1 MDVHTVGVIGAGQ
14 MGAGIAQVTAQAGIP
29 VIMQDVSAEFCKR
42 GFEGIR
48 KNLDRMIQ
56 RGRFKPEERDRVLE
70 SIKTGTDLAMMKKA
84 DFVIEAVTENEDAK
98 IGIFQQLDKVCDP
111 DVIFASNTSSISITR
126 MGARTTRAD
135 KVIGMHFMNPVPAMK
150 LVEIIRGLA
159 TSDETYHATQKL
171 AERVGKSTMTAQDF
185 PGFIVNRVL
194 LPMINEAI
202 YTLYEGVGGVTDID
216 TAMKLGTNQP
226 MGPLELADLIGLDT
240 CLAIM
245 EVMHRVLGD
254 DKYRPCPLL
263 KKYVDAGYLGRKTPR
278 LLHLQRTGE
287 SGPAASAAIGARPC
301 QIASIDR
308 NSRRRVK
315 MVVKAFILIDTSPGK
330 ARDVAAK
337 IRQVKGVSMAHAVT
351 GPHDII
357 AIAEA
362 PDVTTLGELV
372 VQGIESVVALN
383 RSLTSIVAD

>member
-1 MDVHTVGVIGAGQ
+1 MEVHTVGVIGAGQ

-29 VIMQDVSAEFCKR
+29 VLMHDVSAEFCKR
-42 GFEGIR
+42 GFDGIR

-70 SIKTGTDLAMMKKA
+70 SIKTGTDIGMMKKA

-98 IGIFQQLDKVCDP
+98 IAIFKQLDQVCDP

-126 MGARTTRAD
+126 MGARTSRAD

-159 TSDETYHATQKL
+159 TSDETYRATQAL

-263 KKYVDAGYLGRKTPR
+263 KKYVDAGYLGRKTGR
-278 LLHLQRTGE
+278 GFYTYNE
-287 SGPAASAAIGARPC
+287 
-301 QIASIDR
+301 
-308 NSRRRVK
+308 
-315 MVVKAFILIDTSPGK
+315 
-330 ARDVAAK
+330 
-337 IRQVKGVSMAHAVT
+337 
-351 GPHDII
+351 
-357 AIAEA
+357 
-362 PDVTTLGELV
+362 
-372 VQGIESVVALN
+372 QGNPVPPPPL
-383 RSLTSIVAD
+383 R

>member
-1 MDVHTVGVIGAGQ
+1 MEVHTVGVIGAGQ

-29 VIMQDVSAEFCKR
+29 VLMHDISAEFCKR
-42 GFEGIR
+42 GFDGIR

-70 SIKTGTDLAMMKKA
+70 SIKTGTDIGMMRKA

-98 IGIFQQLDKVCDP
+98 IAIFKQLDQVCDP

-159 TSDETYHATQKL
+159 TSDETYRATQTL

-245 EVMHRVLGD
+245 EVMHRVFGD

-263 KKYVDAGYLGRKTPR
+263 KKYVDAGYLGRKVGRGFYKYDAQGTP
-278 LLHLQRTGE
+278 LPP
-287 SGPAASAAIGARPC
+287 PAAAR
-301 QIASIDR
+301 
-308 NSRRRVK
+308 
-315 MVVKAFILIDTSPGK
+315 
-330 ARDVAAK
+330 
-337 IRQVKGVSMAHAVT
+337 
-351 GPHDII
+351 
-357 AIAEA
+357 
-362 PDVTTLGELV
+362 
-372 VQGIESVVALN
+372 
-383 RSLTSIVAD
+383 

>member
-1 MDVHTVGVIGAGQ
+1 MEVHTVGVIGAGQ

-29 VIMQDVSAEFCKR
+29 VLMHDVSAEFCKR
-42 GFEGIR
+42 GFDGIR

-70 SIKTGTDLAMMKKA
+70 IIKTGTDIEMMKKA

-98 IGIFQQLDKVCDP
+98 IAIFQKLDKVCDP

-159 TSDETYHATQKL
+159 TSDETYRTTQAL

-226 MGPLELADLIGLDT
+226 LGPLELADLIGLDT

-263 KKYVDAGYLGRKTPR
+263 KKYVDAGYLGRKTGR
-278 LLHLQRTGE
+278 GFYTYNE
-287 SGPAASAAIGARPC
+287 
-301 QIASIDR
+301 
-308 NSRRRVK
+308 
-315 MVVKAFILIDTSPGK
+315 
-330 ARDVAAK
+330 
-337 IRQVKGVSMAHAVT
+337 
-351 GPHDII
+351 
-357 AIAEA
+357 
-362 PDVTTLGELV
+362 
-372 VQGIESVVALN
+372 QGNPVPPPPL
-383 RSLTSIVAD
+383 R